1 MRIAMHIPIC
11 LVTLI
16 FISANVAM
24 IVRGQGLPGTEISNS
39 LIETVNPLSDVM
51 LQRLYPIIAQ
61 DVSPSLGDATLINR
75 IRFII
80 SLGMV
85 DAAAPYHPTAVGMY
99 TRVPR
104 RPESEWT
111 DRNINTAMM
120 HATYHTLVGLLPE
133 RELVWREM
141 LTDYGLNPDDTSSDL
156 GTAVGI
162 GNVTRKGAVQG
173 RLYDGMNQTGNYQDT
188 SGYFPVNTA
197 F

>member
-1 MRIAMHIPIC
+1 MRIAMHIRIC

-16 FISANVAM
+16 FISANAAM
-24 IVRGQGLPGTEISNS
+24 IVRGQGLPGTEISSS
-39 LIETVNPLSDVM
+39 LIETVNPLTDVM
-51 LQRLYPIIAQ
+51 LQRLYPIIAV

-75 IRFII
+75 INFVV

-120 HATYHTLVGLLPE
+120 HAAYHTLV
-133 RELVWREM
+133 
-141 LTDYGLNPDDTSSDL
+141 
-156 GTAVGI
+156 
-162 GNVTRKGAVQG
+162 
-173 RLYDGMNQTGNYQDT
+173 
-188 SGYFPVNTA
+188 
-197 F
+197 